1 MSRRVYFIQR
11 QITFSEFAN
20 VLAIPSLEVELDD
33 SPTNCYPYV
42 RLTLGDASLMA
53 RTNMD
58 GHVFQLDAIH
68 PDSDGHRKIANIIAE
83 LFNTEITLEDRN
95 FGPEI
100 PWVANSRF
108 QKRHGNFNSQKRS
121 SRCQIALI
129 QAQGAAREGEL
140 DSFPYR

>member
-83 LFNTEITLEDRN
+83 LFNTEITRIAILARK
-95 FGPEI
+95 FRGYPI
-100 PWVANSRF
+100 RGFRKGMGILIV
-108 QKRHGNFNSQKRS
+108 KKRS
-121 SRCQIALI
+121 SRCQIA
-129 QAQGAAREGEL
+129 
-140 DSFPYR
+140 

>member
-1 MSRRVYFIQR
+1 MSQIVYFVQR
-11 QITFSEFAN
+11 RITFSEFAN
-20 VLAIPSLEVELDD
+20 VLAIPSLQVELDD

-58 GHVFQLDAIH
+58 GHVFQLYAIR
-68 PDSDGHRKIANIIAE
+68 PDSDGHRKIANMIAE

-100 PWVANSRF
+100 PWAPKFESAE
-108 QKRHGNFNSQKRS
+108 KHGDFNDQKRS
-121 SRCQIALI
+121 SRCQIA
-129 QAQGAAREGEL
+129 
-140 DSFPYR
+140 